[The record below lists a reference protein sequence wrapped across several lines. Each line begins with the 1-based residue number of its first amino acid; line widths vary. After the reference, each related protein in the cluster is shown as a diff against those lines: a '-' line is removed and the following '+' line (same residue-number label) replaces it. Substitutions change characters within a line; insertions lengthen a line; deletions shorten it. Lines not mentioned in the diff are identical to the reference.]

1 VADGVTGGPF
11 EAVVFDLFGTLV
23 PEYTKAD
30 FYAAVASAAEVL
42 GADAEAFRAEWDR
55 TAVAR
60 QTGGFRDLRSNL
72 REICDT
78 LGLNPDDARID
89 RALEARE
96 TMYRAGFH
104 PRAGAMKT
112 LAELRARG
120 YPIALVSMCAPDIP
134 DRWRALTLSPFV
146 DVTVFSSETGLRK
159 PDPAIYL
166 AATDALRVAPGSCVY
181 CGDGAY
187 GELTGA
193 AAVGMTPFL
202 IRDPSLDHAIL
213 LTPQRD
219 AWDGPV
225 IGDLRELLALLPARV
240 GSGVGSRPK
249 IEPLGHSSQGDRSR
263 PNLQRPLPPS
273 RLA

>member
-1 VADGVTGGPF
+1 VADGVTSGPF

-30 FYAAVASAAEVL
+30 FYGAVTAAADAV
-42 GADAEAFRAEWDR
+42 GADRDAFRAEWDR

-60 QTGGFRDLRSNL
+60 QTGGFRDLRSNV
-72 REICDT
+72 RAICDT
-78 LGLNPDDARID
+78 LGLASDDATIG

-96 TMYRAGFH
+96 AMFRAGFH
-104 PRAGAMKT
+104 PREGALET

-134 DRWRALTLSPFV
+134 DRWRTLPLSPFV
-146 DVTVFSSETGLRK
+146 QVTVFSSETGLRK

-166 AATDALRVAPGSCVY
+166 AATEALGIAPEACVY

-202 IRDPSLDHAIL
+202 IRDPSLDHAAL

-219 AWDGPV
+219 AWDGPA
-225 IGDLRELLALLPARV
+225 IGDLRELLGLLPARV
-240 GSGVGSRPK
+240 RSAAGPRP
-249 IEPLGHSSQGDRSR
+249 GDRA
-263 PNLQRPLPPS
+263 LRPLKPRGSLPT
-273 RLA
+273 

>member
-1 VADGVTGGPF
+1 MADGVTGGPF

-30 FYAAVASAAEVL
+30 FYGAVASAAEVL
-42 GADAEAFRAEWDR
+42 GADPEAFRAEWDR
-55 TAVAR
+55 MAIGR
-60 QTGGFRDLRSNL
+60 QTGGFPDMTSNL
-72 REICDT
+72 RAICDA
-78 LGLNPDDARID
+78 LGMVREDASIE

-96 TMYRAGFH
+96 AMYRAGFH
-104 PRAGAMKT
+104 AREGALET

-134 DRWRALTLSPFV
+134 DRWRALPLSPLV
-146 DVTVFSSETGLRK
+146 QVTVFSSETGLRK

-166 AATDALRVAPGSCVY
+166 AATDALGVAPEACVY

-202 IRDPSLDHAIL
+202 IRDPSLDHAAL

-219 AWDGPV
+219 QWDGPV

-240 GSGVGSRPK
+240 R
-249 IEPLGHSSQGDRSR
+249 
-263 PNLQRPLPPS
+263 
-273 RLA
+273 